1 MADIGP
7 ILAHLDPILAPSW
20 PHFGTI
26 FTHVD
31 PKKEDKL
38 NNCSKQ
44 IHSKIGSPKRRLAHI
59 LFFSKSLWR
68 RVGTKML
75 APIPTPAQPKPTQ
88 ANSNPSQV
96 SPRPLPKN
104 AHVVKFSNVELQKNP
119 ISFQDHVS
127 PILAKPNPVVPTNLH
142 QPLHTF
148 SINSSV
154 TSVLWGPYFL
164 PILLEQGFEAAVY
177 QDVQLF
183 KRSEDSKK

>member
-1 MADIGP
+1 MAHIGF
-7 ILAHLDPILAPSW
+7 IFATLAPSWPILAPSW

-59 LFFSKSLWR
+59 IFFSKSLWMC
-68 RVGTKML
+68 VGTKML

-104 AHVVKFSNVELQKNP
+104 AHVVKFSNLELQKNP
-119 ISFQDHVS
+119 ISCRALRRLSARMRNYSSDQKTQRSS
-127 PILAKPNPVVPTNLH
+127 PRAAWINPVDP
-142 QPLHTF
+142 
-148 SINSSV
+148 
-154 TSVLWGPYFL
+154 GM
-164 PILLEQGFEAAVY
+164 
-177 QDVQLF
+177 
-183 KRSEDSKK
+183 